1 MIHPSAAPDARPL
14 IALAMGDPAGISPEL
29 TAKALALDDV
39 RVAAR
44 IVVVGDRRVLEAGAR
59 VAGVT
64 LDVDWR
70 RDTADLLAATRP
82 AGVDLGNL
90 DPESVQRG
98 VATRA
103 GGEFALANFRT
114 CLELAHAGRV
124 DAVCFTPFNK
134 SAMRAAHPGYDD
146 EIGYSLEVL
155 GLEVPASEFNILEGL
170 WNARVT
176 SHIPLAAVAAQLSR
190 ERVLEAIRL
199 ADRALRDAD
208 FAPPRIAVAALN
220 PHAGDGGN
228 FGREEIDIIAPGD
241 RSGARAK
248 ASPPRGRSRR
258 IRCSC
263 ARARALSMRCHD
275 VPRPG
280 PDRDEAARLRSRR
293 HADGRLSVPD
303 LHRRARDRL

>member
-1 MIHPSAAPDARPL
+1 MIHPSAAPDTRPL
-14 IALAMGDPAGISPEL
+14 IALAIGDPAGISPEL

-59 VAGVT
+59 IAGVT

-103 GGEFALANFRT
+103 GGAFALANFRT

-190 ERVLEAIRL
+190 ERVLEAYAWPTARCATRISRR
-199 ADRALRDAD
+199 RAS
-208 FAPPRIAVAALN
+208 PSPRSTRMPATAATSVA
-220 PHAGDGGN
+220 
-228 FGREEIDIIAPGD
+228 R
-241 RSGARAK
+241 RSTSSRRRSMRRAAK
-248 ASPPRGRSRR
+248 ASPSMARSRR

-263 ARARALSMRCHD
+263 AHAPARSTPWSRCTTTRAR
-275 VPRPG
+275 
-280 PDRDEAARLRSRR
+280 SR
-293 HADGRLSVPD
+293 
-303 LHRRARDRL
+303 